1 MEVVLSIT
9 FCIITLHKTR
19 WLEKALVSIEK
30 YCPTKYR
37 IKLLII
43 GKPDQELERILGEW
57 KGKTDT
63 ITSPVN
69 LGCAGGRNLLIQG
82 VSTRFTMTPDDDIYL
97 TEGAIGKALDVLE
110 SDDRIGAVG
119 IPQQSPQGHLIATTG
134 NNLIIK
140 NHVLSI
146 VPAKLEV
153 SRKFIEVNHI
163 DNGAMLMKTSM
174 LKDFR
179 WDDRLLGMEDTDKSL
194 QIISGG
200 KWKQALVPDARL
212 IHDRSWLR
220 DPQEQAYARVR
231 FSAGDAFVRRRSYR
245 VFRRKWGLRFDL
257 KEHILIELVSPLLT
271 IIPSIRPRNSL
282 NEFIRLRRASRR
294 FQTI

>member
-1 MEVVLSIT
+1 VEVVLSIT

-19 WLEKALVSIEK
+19 WLEKAFVSIEK
-30 YCPTKYR
+30 YCPTKYQ

-43 GKPDQELERILGEW
+43 GKADQELERILGEW
-57 KGKTDT
+57 KGKVDP

-69 LGCAGGRNLLIQG
+69 LGCAGGRNLLVDG

-97 TEGAIGKALDVLE
+97 TEGAIGKGLDVLE

-134 NNLIIK
+134 NHLIIK
-140 NHVLSI
+140 NHVISK

-153 SRKFIEVNHI
+153 YRKFIEVNHI

-179 WDDRLLGMEDTDKSL
+179 WDNRLLGFEDTDKSL
-194 QIISGG
+194 QIICGG
-200 KWKQALVPDARL
+200 KWKQAVVPDARL

-220 DPQEQAYARVR
+220 DPQEETYARIR
-231 FSAGDAFVRRRSYR
+231 QDSFASRRSYR
-245 VFRRKWGLRFDL
+245 IFRRKWGLRFNMTA
-257 KEHILIELVSPLLT
+257 HILTELVLPLLT
-271 IIPSIRPRNSL
+271 MIPSQRPKNSL
-282 NEFIRLRRASRR
+282 NEFIRLTRASRR
-294 FQTI
+294 FQTM

>member
-1 MEVVLSIT
+1 VVVVVSIT

-30 YCPTKYR
+30 YCPTKYQ

-43 GKPDQELERILGEW
+43 GKPNQELERILGEW
-57 KGKTDT
+57 KGKVDP

-69 LGCAGGRNLLIQG
+69 LGTAGGRNLLVQG

-97 TEGAIGKALDVLE
+97 TEGAIEKGLGVLE

-119 IPQQSPQGHLIATTG
+119 IPQQSPQGHLVATTG

-140 NHVLSI
+140 NRVISI
-146 VPAKLEV
+146 VPAKLDL
-153 SRKFIEVNHI
+153 SRKFIDVNHI
-163 DNGAMLMKTSM
+163 DNGAMLTKTSM

-179 WDDRLLGMEDTDKSL
+179 WDSRLLGIEDYDKSL
-194 QIISGG
+194 QIIYEG

-220 DPQEQAYARVR
+220 DPQEHAYARIR
-231 FSAGDAFVRRRSYR
+231 GDGFVRRRAYR
-245 VFRRKWGLRFDL
+245 LFRRKWGLRFGL
-257 KEHILIELVSPLLT
+257 KEHILIELISPVLT
-271 IIPSIRPRNSL
+271 MLPSRRPKNLL
-282 NEFIRLRRASRR
+282 NEFIRLTRASRQ
-294 FQTI
+294 FQTV